1 MEKNGELIAHV
12 PVVAVTAN
20 ARAEQIQQALEA
32 GMDEVMT
39 KPFRI
44 TELVP
49 VIEGVLVRFGGE
61 KEGSREEKGKG
72 QDKR

>member
-1 MEKNGELIAHV
+1 MENNGQLKGHV

-49 VIEGVLVRFGGE
+49 VIEGVLVRFGAE
-61 KEGSREEKGKG
+61 KGGPKEEKGKG
-72 QDKR
+72 KDYD